1 MKRIVLITLAL
12 GLVSVGLWFGL
23 RSRSEAAESYRV
35 VTVSRGTV
43 EKTISSTGTLEPMVT
58 VQVGTQVSGQ
68 LSEILVDY
76 NDRVTEGQ
84 VLARID
90 PSTLSTAVTQA
101 QISLR
106 KATADLADRDR
117 EAKRLTGLYEQSLAS
132 EADYSS
138 AQYQLEVAKAS
149 KAAAEIDLERAKTNL
164 EYATIRAPISGI
176 VVERSVDVGQTVAA
190 SLSAPQLFVL
200 AADLSQMRILA
211 SVDESDVGQIEE
223 GQKVRFTVQAYPNDE
238 FDGVVRQVRLQST
251 LQDNVV
257 SYTVVVDVENSD
269 SKVMLLPGMTATVE
283 FLVQTADDVLTLAN
297 AGLRYKPSDELMARA
312 TENTRKAREASGGSD
327 GPPAPARSEGSTG
340 ERRSGQ
346 SMASVIYLAA
356 NGEPRLAPVRTG
368 ITDGQ
373 NTVIES
379 PVLEEGTS
387 VIAGTQSSSSAQ
399 SSAVSSPF
407 NQNSSSGRR
416 MGPPPPGGF

>member
-12 GLVSVGLWFGL
+12 GLVSAGLWFGV

-149 KAAAEIDLERAKTNL
+149 
-164 EYATIRAPISGI
+164 
-176 VVERSVDVGQTVAA
+176 
-190 SLSAPQLFVL
+190 
-200 AADLSQMRILA
+200 
-211 SVDESDVGQIEE
+211 
-223 GQKVRFTVQAYPNDE
+223 
-238 FDGVVRQVRLQST
+238 
-251 LQDNVV
+251 
-257 SYTVVVDVENSD
+257 
-269 SKVMLLPGMTATVE
+269 
-283 FLVQTADDVLTLAN
+283 
-297 AGLRYKPSDELMARA
+297 
-312 TENTRKAREASGGSD
+312 
-327 GPPAPARSEGSTG
+327 
-340 ERRSGQ
+340 
-346 SMASVIYLAA
+346 
-356 NGEPRLAPVRTG
+356 
-368 ITDGQ
+368 
-373 NTVIES
+373 
-379 PVLEEGTS
+379 
-387 VIAGTQSSSSAQ
+387 
-399 SSAVSSPF
+399 
-407 NQNSSSGRR
+407 
-416 MGPPPPGGF
+416 